1 MWVLAFYQ
9 MVELG
14 LTDEGQGSAL
24 GQPCSIVV
32 DAALGGFWVQV
43 AIDLQRGG
51 IVAVFRVVLLVLRE
65 AFEFLLQVAHFAQVA
80 LSAGS
85 LDLRLI
91 LLDVLVDCFHA
102 GTG

>member
-1 MWVLAFYQ
+1 VKSLGK
-9 MVELG
+9 G
-14 LTDEGQGSAL
+14 LTEKGRWSAL
-24 GQPCSIVV
+24 EQSCSIVV

-43 AIDLQRGG
+43 AIDLQRAG
-51 IVAVFRVVLLVLRE
+51 IVAVFWVVLLVLSE
-65 AFEFLLQVAHFAQVA
+65 AFEFLFQVAHFAQVA